1 MEKALRKHSWTE
13 YIFKIL
19 LKVDYLPLLVLD
31 ILVPHKNN
39 QGSPELLPSEF
50 ISFINGW
57 YRDF

>member
-31 ILVPHKNN
+31 ILVPHKN
-39 QGSPELLPSEF
+39 
-50 ISFINGW
+50 
-57 YRDF
+57 